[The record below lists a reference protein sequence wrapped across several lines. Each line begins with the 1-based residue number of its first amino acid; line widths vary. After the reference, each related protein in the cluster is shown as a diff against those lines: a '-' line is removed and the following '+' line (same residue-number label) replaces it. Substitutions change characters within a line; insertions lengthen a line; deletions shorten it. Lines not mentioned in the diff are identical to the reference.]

1 MWHSSVVNG
10 GDAENK
16 YTGKPASVLKRASV
30 SFHLSRAAHQQRAH
44 PRRKERVC
52 VSLAGVLSRTEAFQS
67 PVYVG
72 GSYAKTHGGEATQ
85 VHCEFLVHYTYK
97 RSNGKALKAAAHN
110 IRLHVWDIYRLT
122 VDRMNC
128 IGWN

>member
-1 MWHSSVVNG
+1 MLHSGTVNG
-10 GDAENK
+10 GKGENK
-16 YTGKPASVLKRASV
+16 YTGQPASVLKRASV
-30 SFHLSRAAHQQRAH
+30 PFHLSQTAHQQRAH

-85 VHCEFLVHYTYK
+85 VHCEFLAHCTCK
-97 RSNGKALKAAAHN
+97 RSRGKALKAAACN
-110 IRLHVWDIYRLT
+110 NRLHVWSKTLLLPLRSI
-122 VDRMNC
+122 
-128 IGWN
+128 